1 MVDAAPEFDNPYRP
15 FLGGAVGCA
24 AVGFR
29 LEFVSR
35 TVETPTDRAAEDAVV
50 MDGRFCDLDFSCGF
64 VFVLVLVLL
73 ACASSSNRSINRVV
87 WFCNGFGFNLRT
99 PLWVPFASCPG
110 TPAPENDR
118 PTTCL
123 GCNFVRGRLNFGVW
137 AAYEGLGLGLDLG
150 AMRDRWLFRGL
161 GTGRCSFR
169 AFKTPFGT
177 ASRVGGEI
185 MVLCVFR
192 PK

>member
-1 MVDAAPEFDNPYRP
+1 MAGLVDAAPEFDNPYRP

-50 MDGRFCDLDFSCGF
+50 MDGRFCDLDFSSGF

-87 WFCNGFGFNLRT
+87 WFCNGFTCAHRYGYRLRHVSAHRLPKT
-99 PLWVPFASCPG
+99 I
-110 TPAPENDR
+110 
-118 PTTCL
+118 
-123 GCNFVRGRLNFGVW
+123 GRQPV
-137 AAYEGLGLGLDLG
+137 
-150 AMRDRWLFRGL
+150 
-161 GTGRCSFR
+161 
-169 AFKTPFGT
+169 
-177 ASRVGGEI
+177 
-185 MVLCVFR
+185 
-192 PK
+192 